1 MLANGVA
8 HISFVGGG
16 LFLPART
23 PYDRELMIDYVA
35 ERVRSKGT
43 IQVIVDERRWTVQR
57 CARVRGRDC
66 PSCGHQL
73 NATCALAEGHDPIA
87 CMHCAFAAPTATA
100 SSVADAA

>member
-35 ERVRSKGT
+35 DRVRSKGT

-57 CARVRGRDC
+57 CAPVRGQEC
-66 PSCGHQL
+66 PSCGNHL
-73 NATCALAEGHDPIA
+73 KATCALAERHDGIA
-87 CMHCAFAAPTATA
+87 CMQCAFGAATVAA